1 MLRVSIPEIKTITI
15 MRLIAKVRF
24 SRLWIMVLLTGLS
37 LVSVSVLSFAAK
49 IGDSYG
55 GGIVFYVDNSGQ
67 HGLIAAKADVPGHSP
82 GKLDGEFTWQD
93 AQVVCDNLVY
103 NGFSDWFLPDR
114 EQLNQL
120 YLQKSVVGGLVET
133 YYWSSSESDLN
144 NAWAQNFASGKQL
157 AGSKANGS
165 CVRAV
170 RFF

>member
-1 MLRVSIPEIKTITI
+1 MKLVEKKIVI
-15 MRLIAKVRF
+15 RF
-24 SRLWIMVLLTGLS
+24 WMMFLFTGLI
-37 LVSVSVLSFAAK
+37 LVSLSALSSAATPK
-49 IGDSYG
+49 IGESYG
-55 GGIVFYVDNSGQ
+55 GGIVFYVDGSGQ
-67 HGLIAAKADVPGHSP
+67 HGLVVAKADMTAHSD
-82 GKLDGEFTWQD
+82 GKRAGELNWYD
-93 AQVVCDNLVY
+93 AKTVANSFVEGY
-103 NGFSDWFLPDR
+103 SDWFLPNR

-120 YLQKSVVGGLVET
+120 YLQKSVVGGIVET